1 LATDPVAFLVATLP
15 DALRGHDDRRS
26 WHLA

>member
-1 LATDPVAFLVATLP
+1 VAFLVATLP